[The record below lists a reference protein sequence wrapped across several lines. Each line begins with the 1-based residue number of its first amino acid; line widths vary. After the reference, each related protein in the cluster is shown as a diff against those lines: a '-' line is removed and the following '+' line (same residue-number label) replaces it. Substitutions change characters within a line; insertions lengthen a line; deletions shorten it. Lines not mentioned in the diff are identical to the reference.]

1 MATKRTC
8 FIPTVLLRCNRCRIE
23 TRHALIDFKNEPPSL
38 ALIYECQTC
47 GEVRRLFD
55 IGSLSESS
63 PERTEYAVKEE
74 KKDVAKEE
82 EKKERPIP
90 IERGPQIEQYP
101 H

>member
-1 MATKRTC
+1 MTTKRTC
-8 FIPTVLLRCNRCRIE
+8 FIPTVPLRCHRCRIE
-23 TRHALIDFKNEPPSL
+23 TPHALIDFKNEAPGT
-38 ALIYECQTC
+38 ALIYECQAC

-55 IGSLSESS
+55 IGSMPESS
-63 PERTEYAVKEE
+63 PERAEY
-74 KKDVAKEE
+74 VARE